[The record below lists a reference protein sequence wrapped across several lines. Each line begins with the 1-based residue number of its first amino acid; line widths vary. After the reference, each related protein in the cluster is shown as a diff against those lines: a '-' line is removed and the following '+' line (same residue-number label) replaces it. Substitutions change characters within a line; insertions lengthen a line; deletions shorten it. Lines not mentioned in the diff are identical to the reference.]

1 MDEQLVDDA
10 TELAQVL
17 RAAEVDASL
26 LERFAEEA
34 LTLRL
39 LRDMGDRL
47 SSNLEELGLCT
58 ADATHL
64 ATVILARGG
73 REGGRASSPVVVAQG
88 TAVSEASSRG
98 AAIQQSSLHDPHHR
112 RGQCSR
118 PVQGRRRGAGGS
130 APVDVDVAGGL
141 EAERLECVGE
151 LQHLRLVNVAVVCGH
166 GPEHR

>member
-47 SSNLEELGLCT
+47 SSNLEELGMCA

-88 TAVSEASSRG
+88 TAVSEASSRV
-98 AAIQQSSLHDPHHR
+98 AAIQQSLFADDVPPPDDADKCAPPRNTNSSSLWASRVRAQLDERPR
-112 RGQCSR
+112 STPPRVWPVCS
-118 PVQGRRRGAGGS
+118 
-130 APVDVDVAGGL
+130 
-141 EAERLECVGE
+141 
-151 LQHLRLVNVAVVCGH
+151 
-166 GPEHR
+166 